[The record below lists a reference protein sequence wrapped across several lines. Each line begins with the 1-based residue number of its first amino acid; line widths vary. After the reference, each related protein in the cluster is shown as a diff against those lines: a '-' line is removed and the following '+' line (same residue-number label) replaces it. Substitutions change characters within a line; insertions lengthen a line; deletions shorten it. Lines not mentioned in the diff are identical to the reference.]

1 MSNNN
6 NERYIIKQP
15 WYKRY
20 ARIGSTLLSLVA
32 LCIFFS
38 FATPDFLNVFNLM
51 SVVRAC
57 SVTIIMTMGM
67 LIVIL
72 TGGIDLSVGPVIA
85 VVGVMLATML
95 VNGVHPALAVIISIL
110 LGCAMGLIN
119 GFLVSK
125 FKLQAFLVTLA
136 TQTAFRGFSLLYT
149 QGRPVAGVPS
159 NYTSVVG
166 GKIGGSFPVPILI
179 MIVAVVVFGLVVKYC
194 KVGVYAYAIGSNEEA
209 ARLSGINVTLYK
221 MSIYVVAGFMYA
233 LAAITMIG
241 RLGAA
246 EPTAAAGFEL
256 DAIAACAIGGASLA
270 GGKGSV
276 AGAVI
281 GALIMQVLTNGMTL
295 MNVQSYYQQIV
306 TGIVIVI
313 AILIDRFTNR
323 DTK

>member
-95 VNGVHPALAVIISIL
+95 VNGVHPALAVI
-110 LGCAMGLIN
+110 
-119 GFLVSK
+119 FQ
-125 FKLQAFLVTLA
+125 FF
-136 TQTAFRGFSLLYT
+136 
-149 QGRPVAGVPS
+149 
-159 NYTSVVG
+159 
-166 GKIGGSFPVPILI
+166 
-179 MIVAVVVFGLVVKYC
+179 
-194 KVGVYAYAIGSNEEA
+194 
-209 ARLSGINVTLYK
+209 
-221 MSIYVVAGFMYA
+221 
-233 LAAITMIG
+233 
-241 RLGAA
+241 
-246 EPTAAAGFEL
+246 
-256 DAIAACAIGGASLA
+256 
-270 GGKGSV
+270 
-276 AGAVI
+276 
-281 GALIMQVLTNGMTL
+281 
-295 MNVQSYYQQIV
+295 
-306 TGIVIVI
+306 
-313 AILIDRFTNR
+313 
-323 DTK
+323 